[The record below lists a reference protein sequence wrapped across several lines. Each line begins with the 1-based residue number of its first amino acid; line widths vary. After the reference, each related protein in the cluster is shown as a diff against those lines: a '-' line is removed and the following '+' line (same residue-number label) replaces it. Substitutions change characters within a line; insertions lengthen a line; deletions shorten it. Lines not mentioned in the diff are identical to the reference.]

1 MTNRHQDLLHLLTR
15 AERLSARRLQSVL
28 GAFDCS
34 LEAWRVLDLLADGR
48 GRTMTA
54 LAEHAFLPAPTLTR
68 LVDQLVD
75 QNLLYRR
82 VDPADRRR
90 VLAAL
95 TPRGI
100 EHRERLS
107 RAVEADRARWA
118 ASLAEADEARLA
130 DLLRRLTG
138 ALGDAD
144 PVTSAGAERGAGR
157 AR

>member
-1 MTNRHQDLLHLLTR
+1 MTNRHQDLLRLLTR
-15 AERLSARRLQSVL
+15 AERLAARRLQSVL

-34 LEAWRVLDLLADGR
+34 PEAWRVLDLLADGR

-75 QNLLYRR
+75 QNLVYRR

-95 TPRGI
+95 TPRGV
-100 EHRERLS
+100 EHRELLS

-118 ASLAEADEARLA
+118 ASLAEADEALLA
-130 DLLRRLTG
+130 DLLHRLTG
-138 ALGDAD
+138 ALSGAD
-144 PVTSAGAERGAGR
+144 PVTSAGAERGAGP

>member
-15 AERLSARRLQSVL
+15 AERLSARRLQTVL

-34 LEAWRVLDLLADGR
+34 LEAWRVLDLLADGQ
-48 GRTMTA
+48 GHTMTA

-75 QNLLYRR
+75 QNLVYRR
-82 VDPADRRR
+82 ADPADRRR

-95 TPRGI
+95 TPRGV
-100 EHRERLS
+100 EHRQLLS
-107 RAVEADRARWA
+107 RAVDADREAWA
-118 ASLAEADEARLA
+118 APLAEADEAHLA
-130 DLLRRLTG
+130 ELLRRLTG
-138 ALGDAD
+138 VLGGRDA
-144 PVTSAGAERGAGR
+144 VTAAGAERGAGR